1 MSKQSKNINYKKKD
15 DGQGEKER
23 VRYVQYIQGTCECV
37 FVCEKGYKAKEEQ
50 ETIVQENK

>member
-23 VRYVQYIQGTCECV
+23 VRYVQYIQGMCECV